1 MDFFKQP
8 LAKDRA
14 PIKAGRITTNSTK
27 VIFHNYATQSMHTAV
42 IEINIA
48 HLKILRVDIVSL
60 MGNYAYLFKGDMI
73 AILLLDNGVEL
84 LMV

>member
-1 MDFFKQP
+1 
-8 LAKDRA
+8 
-14 PIKAGRITTNSTK
+14 
-27 VIFHNYATQSMHTAV
+27 MHTAV

-48 HLKILRVDIVSL
+48 HLKIFKVDIVSL
-60 MGNYAYLFKGDMI
+60 TGNYAYLVKEDMI

>member
-1 MDFFKQP
+1 MDFFKQH

-14 PIKAGRITTNSTK
+14 PIKVGRIITNSTK
-27 VIFHNYATQSMHTAV
+27 VIFHNYVTQSMHTAV

-48 HLKILRVDIVSL
+48 HLKIFKVDIVSL
-60 MGNYAYLFKGDMI
+60 TGNYAYLVKEDMI